1 MAEPSRA
8 RRSLL
13 AGALFGLALLAAS
26 SSLAATASDLTAA
39 QERGR
44 EIYFS
49 GSSQSGEPITAYLG
63 EAERQLELPGEA
75 ATCGSCHGHDGKG
88 RPESGVLPSN
98 ITWSH
103 LARSYGHLHPDGLE
117 HPPFEEES
125 LRHYMRTGLY
135 PGGRKG
141 DPSMPFYEISDRDL
155 DDLLAYMKLVG
166 TILDPG
172 LSEAAI
178 RIGTLVPSEG
188 PLGEIGRVLR
198 EVLEAYFDD
207 VNAAGGIYGRR
218 LELVVHE
225 TPVAEESAR
234 EMLMAWL
241 AEQEPFALVSPF
253 TPRMDFE
260 SQSEV
265 SSQGIPVI
273 GPFTLYSIRS
283 FALNRF
289 VFYLY
294 PGLAEQLEALLQF
307 AEERLELSEPRVA
320 VLHPDEEAL
329 ADVLGAVEKA
339 GKRRDWA
346 ALRREPYSAATFD
359 AVSSVETL
367 QEAGI
372 DVVICLG
379 VEHELR
385 SFLAAAAQR
394 DWRPW
399 VLAAGALSG
408 GTLSDVPRGFE
419 ERLYLAYP
427 TLPQDRKPW
436 ALSEVSRLLEGNELA
451 RSHIQAVISA
461 YASAR
466 VLVEALRRAG
476 RDLGRQ
482 ELTAELE
489 RFYEFDTGLT
499 PPITF
504 TANRRIGAK
513 GAYVLGAESLEA
525 GRLSES
531 AAWIEVD

>member
-1 MAEPSRA
+1 MAEPART
-8 RRSLL
+8 RRSLPKR
-13 AGALFGLALLAAS
+13 ALCGLALLAVP
-26 SSLAATASDLTAA
+26 SSLAAAAPELTAA

-44 EIYFS
+44 QIYFS
-49 GSSQSGEPITAYLG
+49 GASPSGDPITAYFG
-63 EAERQLELPGEA
+63 EDGLEIPGEV

-103 LARSYGHLHPDGLE
+103 LVRSYGHLHPDGLE
-117 HPPFEEES
+117 HLPFDEES
-125 LRHYMRTGLY
+125 LRHYMRTGIY

-141 DPSMPFYEISDRDL
+141 DPSMPYYEISDRDL
-155 DDLLAYMKLVG
+155 DDLLAYMRLVG

-172 LSEAAI
+172 LSESAI

-198 EVLEAYFDD
+198 EVLQAYFGD

-225 TPVAEESAR
+225 IPVAEESAPAR
-234 EMLMAWL
+234 LTAWL

-253 TPRMDFE
+253 TPRMDLE
-260 SQSEV
+260 AQSAI

-273 GPFTLYSIRS
+273 GPFTLYAVRS
-283 FALNRF
+283 FSLNRY
-289 VFYLY
+289 VFSLY
-294 PGLAEQLEALLQF
+294 PGLAEQLEALLRF

-320 VLHPDEEAL
+320 LLHPDEEAL
-329 ADVLGAVEKA
+329 GDVIEAVEKA
-339 GKRRDWA
+339 GKRRGWP
-346 ALRREPYSAATFD
+346 ALRREPYSAAAFD
-359 AVSSVETL
+359 AASSVETL
-367 QEAGI
+367 RDAGI
-372 DVVICLG
+372 DVVISLG

-385 SFLAAAAQR
+385 SLLAAAAQR

-408 GTLSDVPRGFE
+408 GTLSDVPQGFE

-451 RSHIQAVISA
+451 RSHSQAVVSA

-476 RDLGRQ
+476 RALGRR

-489 RFYEFDTGLT
+489 RFYEFETGLT

-513 GAYVLGAESLEA
+513 GAYVLGQESLEA
-525 GRLSES
+525 GRLPES
-531 AAWIEVD
+531 AAWVEVD

>member
-8 RRSLL
+8 RRSLRTR
-13 AGALFGLALLAAS
+13 ALCGLALLAVLSSPAAGAS
-26 SSLAATASDLTAA
+26 ELTSA
-39 QERGR
+39 QQRGK

-49 GSSQSGEPITAYLG
+49 GSSPSGDPITAYFG
-63 EAERQLELPGEA
+63 KDGLELPGRA
-75 ATCGSCHGHDGKG
+75 ATCGNCHGHDGKG

-103 LARSYGHLHPDGLE
+103 LARSYGHLHPDGLD
-117 HPPFEEES
+117 HPPFDEDS
-125 LRHYMRTGLY
+125 LRHFLRTGIY
-135 PGGRKG
+135 PGGQRG
-141 DPSMPFYEISDRDL
+141 DPSMPLYRISDRDR

-172 LSEAAI
+172 LSGAVI
-178 RIGTLVPSEG
+178 RIGTLVPSKG

-198 EVLEAYFDD
+198 EVLQAYFDD

-218 LELVVHE
+218 LELVVHDM
-225 TPVAEESAR
+225 PIAEESAPAR
-234 EMLMAWL
+234 LTAWL
-241 AEQEPFALVSPF
+241 VEQEPFALVSPF

-260 SQSEV
+260 AQSII

-283 FALNRF
+283 FSQNRH

-307 AEERLELSEPRVA
+307 AEERLELSNPRVA
-320 VLHPDEEAL
+320 VLHPDEKVL
-329 ADVLGAVEKA
+329 TDVIGAVEQA
-339 GKRRDWA
+339 GAKRGWP
-346 ALRREPYSAATFD
+346 ALRREPYSAAAFD
-359 AVSSVETL
+359 AASSVETL
-367 QEAGI
+367 RDAGI

-399 VLAAGALSG
+399 VLAAGVLSG

-419 ERLYLAYP
+419 ERIYLAYP

-436 ALSEVSRLLEGNELA
+436 ALREIARLRVGGELE
-451 RSHIQAVISA
+451 RSHAQAVISA
-461 YASAR
+461 YSSAA

-476 RDLGRQ
+476 RDLGRR

-489 RFYEFDTGLT
+489 SFYQFETGLT

-504 TANRRIGAK
+504 TANRRIGAR
-513 GAYVLGAESLEA
+513 GAYILGPESLEQ
-525 GRLSES
+525 GRLPES
-531 AAWIEVD
+531 VTWVEAN